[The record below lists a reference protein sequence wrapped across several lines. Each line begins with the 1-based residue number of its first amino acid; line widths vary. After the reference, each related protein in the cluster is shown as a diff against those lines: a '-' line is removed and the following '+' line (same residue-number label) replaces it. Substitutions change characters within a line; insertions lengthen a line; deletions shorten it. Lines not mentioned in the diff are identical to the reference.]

1 MHKGYYYMN
10 KTELIEALAERTGLA
25 KSESEKMVNAFVDTI
40 TEQLVAGNE
49 VTLTG
54 FGTYMAKRREARM
67 GVNPQNP
74 SQKIQIP
81 AVTVPKFKA
90 GKSLK
95 DALKNA

>member
-1 MHKGYYYMN
+1 MN
-10 KTELIEALAERTGLA
+10 KTELIEALAEQVDLS
-25 KSESEKMVNAFVDTI
+25 KSDAEKFVNGFVDLI
-40 TEQLVAGNE
+40 TAQLVAGNE
-49 VTLTG
+49 VTITG

-95 DALKNA
+95 DALKKV